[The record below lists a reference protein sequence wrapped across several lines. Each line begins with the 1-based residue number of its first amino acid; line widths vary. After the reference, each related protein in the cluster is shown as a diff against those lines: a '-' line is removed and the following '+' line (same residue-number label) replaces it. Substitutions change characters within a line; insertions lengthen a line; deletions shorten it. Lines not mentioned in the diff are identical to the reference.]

1 MNTRKCFAL
10 LLLFNLSSLLSL
22 AQESNKE
29 YSFDK
34 IQLECPTMN
43 SKLIDYYKSG
53 LDALNYPRLA
63 NTAGKIFFSIINEDK
78 SLCDAYFYTGVALTK
93 QGKHEAALNYYYY
106 ADSLSVKS
114 NSDFKQ
120 ELAEAAI
127 RIHNIGLARKKY
139 EELVKVFPEDP
150 DGYYG
155 IGLTATSLGDVDNGL
170 AHLVIAEEKYTDE
183 GTWTTTRENEVYLMH
198 ALLLTMVK
206 RYNEAIVYFD
216 KCSNAYNA
224 LDDYNANYALAT
236 YNLYIETKDEK
247 WKTLSKLAFDKIKDK
262 DNLHKSYIESL
273 NYEEVAP

>member
-1 MNTRKCFAL
+1 MNIKKCFTL
-10 LLLFNLSSLLSL
+10 LSILILSSSFSL
-22 AQESNKE
+22 AQESDYE

-34 IQLECPTMN
+34 IQLECPTVN
-43 SKLIDYYKSG
+43 SKLIEYYKSG
-53 LDALNYPRLA
+53 LEALNYPRLA

-139 EELVKVFPEDP
+139 EELVKAFPEDP

-170 AHLVIAEEKYTDE
+170 KHLQIAEEKYVIE
-183 GTWTTTRENEVYLMH
+183 GSWTIARENEVYLMYG
-198 ALLLTMVK
+198 LLLTMAK
-206 RYNEAIVYFD
+206 KYKEAVVYFE
-216 KCSNAYNA
+216 KCSNTYDT
-224 LDDYNANYALAT
+224 LDDYNANYALVT
-236 YNLYIETKDEK
+236 YKLYLETKEDK
-247 WKTLSKLAFDKIKDK
+247 WKEVSKLSFDKIKDK
-262 DNLHKSYIESL
+262 EKLHKSYIDSFHFE
-273 NYEEVAP
+273 